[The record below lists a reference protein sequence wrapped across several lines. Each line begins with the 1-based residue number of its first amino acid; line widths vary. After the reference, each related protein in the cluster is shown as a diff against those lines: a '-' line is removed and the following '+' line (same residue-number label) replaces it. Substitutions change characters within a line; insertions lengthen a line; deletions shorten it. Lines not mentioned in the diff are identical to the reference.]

1 MKVIEFP
8 KQEDRSESIMEF
20 MDQLKE
26 LAQENRVTDAVV
38 VMMNDDGEVGVSVAS
53 SYIEAMGLLSIALR
67 EL

>member
-8 KQEDRSESIMEF
+8 KQEDRSESIVEF
-20 MDQLKE
+20 MDQLKK
-26 LAQENRVTDAVV
+26 LAQENRVTDAIV
-38 VMMNDDGEVGVSVAS
+38 VMMNEDGEVGVSVAS

>member
-1 MKVIEFP
+1 VKVIEFP

-38 VMMNDDGEVGVSVAS
+38 VMMNEDGEVGVSVAS

>member
-8 KQEDRSESIMEF
+8 KQEDRSESIVEF

-38 VMMNDDGEVGVSVAS
+38 VMMNEDGEVGVSVAS

>member
-1 MKVIEFP
+1 VKVIEFP
-8 KQEDRSESIMEF
+8 KQDDRSESIMEF
-20 MDQLKE
+20 MDQLKK

-38 VMMNDDGEVGVSVAS
+38 VMMNEDGEVGVSVAS

>member
-8 KQEDRSESIMEF
+8 KQEDRSESILEF
-20 MDQLKE
+20 MNQLKE

-38 VMMNDDGEVGVSVAS
+38 VMMNEDGEVGVSVAS

>member
-8 KQEDRSESIMEF
+8 KQEDRSESIIEF

-38 VMMNDDGEVGVSVAS
+38 VMMNEDGEVGVSVAS

>member
-8 KQEDRSESIMEF
+8 KQDDQHESIMEF
-20 MDQLKE
+20 LDQLKE

-38 VMMNDDGEVGVSVAS
+38 VMMNEDGEVGVSVAS

>member
-8 KQEDRSESIMEF
+8 KREDRSESIIEF
-20 MDQLKE
+20 MDHLKE

-38 VMMNDDGEVGVSVAS
+38 VMMNEDGEVGVSVAS

>member
-8 KQEDRSESIMEF
+8 KQDDRSESIMEF

-38 VMMNDDGEVGVSVAS
+38 VTMNEDGEVGVSVAS

>member
-1 MKVIEFP
+1 VKVIEFP
-8 KQEDRSESIMEF
+8 KQDDQHESIMEF

-26 LAQENRVTDAVV
+26 LAQQNRVTDAVV
-38 VMMNDDGEVGVSVAS
+38 VMMNEDGEVGVSVAS

>member
-1 MKVIEFP
+1 VKVIEFP
-8 KQEDRSESIMEF
+8 KQDDQHESIMEF
-20 MDQLKE
+20 LDQLKE

-38 VMMNDDGEVGVSVAS
+38 VMMNEDGEVGVSVAS

>member
-38 VMMNDDGEVGVSVAS
+38 VMMNEDGEVGVSVAS

>member
-8 KQEDRSESIMEF
+8 KQDDRSESIMEF

-38 VMMNDDGEVGVSVAS
+38 VMMNEDGEVGVSVAS

>member
-1 MKVIEFP
+1 
-8 KQEDRSESIMEF
+8 MEF

-38 VMMNDDGEVGVSVAS
+38 VMMNEDGEVGVSVAS

>member
-8 KQEDRSESIMEF
+8 KQDDQHESIMEF
-20 MDQLKE
+20 LDQLKG

-38 VMMNDDGEVGVSVAS
+38 VMMNEDGEVGVSVAS

>member
-8 KQEDRSESIMEF
+8 KQEDRSESIIEF

>member
-1 MKVIEFP
+1 VKVIEFP
-8 KQEDRSESIMEF
+8 KQDDQHESIMEF

-38 VMMNDDGEVGVSVAS
+38 VMMNEDGEVGVSVAS